1 MKTIRM
7 KIISVIMLCSL
18 LTAAI
23 IGVLALANSTNM
35 EGDNAKQKMKLWAQM
50 ESAEL
55 NDRITKIEQSVNTL
69 SDILMEQFD
78 SKAFFKDKK
87 YADDYTERIT
97 KIIDV
102 FGERTDSTITA
113 YIRYNPQYSNPT
125 SGYFI
130 TRSSVEAEFETV
142 PPTDFSM
149 YDEDDAEHVGWY
161 YIPVKAGEAIWMAP
175 YLNANINVYMISYV
189 IPLFAEDG
197 TSIGIVGM
205 DIDFSQLTEQV
216 DALENFE
223 TGYAFLTDES
233 GTVVHSKSLDIGTDI
248 STLDDTLSGV
258 AQMLS
263 DEQQQG
269 ENLSYTYQE
278 RNKQLVYY
286 NLKNGMKLVLVVP
299 DKEIYAGANRLVV
312 IVLTTI
318 AIALVFSGIVGIIIG
333 SNISRPIK
341 QLTAVIGQTAK
352 LNFRATEFGA
362 RLRRQKDEIG
372 VMANEIHSMRKV
384 LREMMGNLD
393 QAGQT
398 ILDNVNNLNE
408 IMDKNRSDAQENSAA
423 TQEIA
428 AGIQEANANT
438 ANILQSIEEVKNSSG
453 NIHRMAQKGEEDS
466 IQIHQR
472 ADEMEKLSR
481 QSRDK
486 TDEMYA
492 VMKQK
497 SDIAIE
503 QSKAVNRIN
512 ELTEDIKNISS
523 QTNLLAL
530 NASIEAAR
538 AGDAGRGFAVVA
550 SEIGDL
556 ASQTLHTVDNIN
568 GIVGEVNKAVSNMT
582 DCIITVMGFLEGTVL
597 GDYELFS
604 KSGEQYLS
612 DADDFKQVMGQTK
625 EAIGILERY
634 ITQIVGAVEDINEMV
649 TQSAGGINIIAE
661 KSSETEENT
670 IEGCTRLQECM
681 QSIDE
686 LKQIVNQFQL

>member
-393 QAGQT
+393 H
-398 ILDNVNNLNE
+398 VNNLNE

-582 DCIITVMGFLEGTVL
+582 DCIIVMGFLEGTVL